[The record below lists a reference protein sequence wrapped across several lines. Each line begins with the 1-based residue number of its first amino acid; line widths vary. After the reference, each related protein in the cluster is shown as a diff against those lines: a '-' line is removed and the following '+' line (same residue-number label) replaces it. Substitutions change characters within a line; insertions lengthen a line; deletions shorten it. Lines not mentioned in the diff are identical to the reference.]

1 MFFVFLFLFSRKVVP
16 AFVFS
21 YTLNPTHIHSVGCGF
36 ESVCVVRPHS
46 RARLILT
53 YLALVDTAL
62 PKGVCLSVRRTQSR
76 RSKSSWRRRGLFC
89 YLCLVPIL
97 VFQVSRQRLQIAQLS
112 CWRRMR
118 GLDAVFVLVFPGAGS
133 RVVGEV
139 NCPPVG

>member
-97 VFQVSRQRLQIAQLS
+97 VFKYGV
-112 CWRRMR
+112 R
-118 GLDAVFVLVFPGAGS
+118 GYKSPARSFVRIRGRPGS
-133 RVVGEV
+133 
-139 NCPPVG
+139 